1 MAKVIDSLQS
11 KDHKLL
17 FSLEITPPDR
27 GKSVDDVFSGLEAL
41 MPFEP
46 QFINVTYHQPHT
58 VYEEKDGII
67 TRRPRRKKPG
77 TVGICSAIKNRF
89 QVEPVPHLI
98 CGSFN
103 RYETEDTLIDLHFLG
118 IENILSLRGDPPP
131 GQPRYIPEK
140 DGHHYACQLVEQIAS
155 MNKGKYIDE
164 LEDPVQTKFCIGVAA
179 YPEKHFESPNL
190 DKDLLYLKNKVEMGA
205 EYIITQMFFSFEHY
219 RNLVEKARALG
230 ITVPIIPG
238 LKPLVNRKQIL
249 SIPSTFHVNIP
260 ADLVGLIEDARTKEQ
275 AFANGVRYMARLAEQ
290 LIDYGVPGIHVF
302 TMGQGKAAKALLE
315 SIFPGQ
321 H

>member
-1 MAKVIDSLQS
+1 MAKVIDWLKQNN
-11 KDHKLL
+11 KLM

-27 GKSVDDVFSGLEAL
+27 GKSVDDILSSIETM
-41 MPFEP
+41 MPFDP
-46 QFINVTYHQPHT
+46 QFINVTYHQPHV
-58 VYEEKDGII
+58 VYEEKDGVI

-77 TVGICSAIKNRF
+77 TVGICSAIRNRF

-118 IENILSLRGDPPP
+118 IENILALRGDPPP

-140 DGHHYACQLVEQIAS
+140 DGHDYACQLVAQIAQL
-155 MNKGKYIDE
+155 NRGQYIDE
-164 LEDPVQTKFCIGVAA
+164 LEDPFPTHFCIGVAA

-190 DKDLLYLKNKVEMGA
+190 EKDLFYLKKKVDMGA
-205 EYIITQMFFSFEHY
+205 EYIITQMFFDFQQY
-219 RNLVEKARALG
+219 KIFVEKARAIG
-230 ITVPIIPG
+230 IQVPIIPG
-238 LKPLVNRKQIL
+238 LKPLVSKKQIQ

-260 ADLVGLIEDARTKEQ
+260 AELVALIEEARTREQ
-275 AFANGVRYMARLAEQ
+275 AFNNGVRYLARLAEQ

-302 TMGQGKAAKALLE
+302 SMGQGRAAKAFLE
-315 SIFPGQ
+315 TVFAGKR
-321 H
+321 

>member
-1 MAKVIDSLQS
+1 MAKVIDWLNNN
-11 KDHKLL
+11 HKLL

-27 GKSVDDVFSGLEAL
+27 GKSVDDIFLGLEGL

-58 VYEEKDGII
+58 VYEEKDGVIS
-67 TRRPRRKKPG
+67 RRPRRKKPG

-98 CGSFN
+98 CGSFS

-118 IENILSLRGDPPP
+118 IENIMALRGDPPP
-131 GQPRYIPEK
+131 GLPRYIPEK
-140 DGHHYACQLVEQIAS
+140 DGHLFASQLVEQIAS
-155 MNKGKYIDE
+155 MNRGKYIDD
-164 LEDPVQTKFCIGVAA
+164 LEDPFQTNFCIGVAA

-190 DKDLLYLKNKVEMGA
+190 EKDLQYLKNKVQMGA

-219 RNLVEKARALG
+219 RNLVEKARAIG
-230 ITVPIIPG
+230 INVPIIPG
-238 LKPLVNRKQIL
+238 LKPLVSKKQIMTIPSSFHV
-249 SIPSTFHVNIP
+249 SIP
-260 ADLVGLIEDARTKEQ
+260 AELVSLIEDARTREQ
-275 AFANGVRYMARLAEQ
+275 AFANGVRYLANLAEK
-290 LIDYGVPGIHVF
+290 LIAYGVPGIHVF
-302 TMGQGKAAKALLE
+302 TMGQGHAARALLE
-315 SIFPGQ
+315 AIFPGK

>member
-1 MAKVIDSLQS
+1 MAKVIDSLNKGQ
-11 KDHKLL
+11 KLL

-27 GKSVDDVFSGLEAL
+27 GKSVDDVFFGLEAL

-58 VYEEKDGII
+58 VYEEKDGVI

-118 IENILSLRGDPPP
+118 IENILALRGDPPP
-131 GQPRYIPEK
+131 GQARYLPEK
-140 DGHHYACQLVEQIAS
+140 DGHLYASQLVEQIAQL
-155 MNKGKYIDE
+155 NRGQYLEE
-164 LEDPVQTKFCIGVAA
+164 LEDPFPTNFCIGVAG

-190 DKDLLYLKNKVEMGA
+190 EKDLNNLKHKVEMGA
-205 EYIITQMFFSFEHY
+205 EYIITQMFFDFRQY
-219 RNLVEKARALG
+219 QNFVEQARAMG

-238 LKPLVNRKQIL
+238 LKPLVSKTQIL
-249 SIPSTFHVNIP
+249 TIPSSFHVNIP
-260 ADLVGLIEDARTKEQ
+260 AELVGLIEEARTREQ
-275 AFANGVRYMARLAEQ
+275 AFASGIRYLARLTEQ
-290 LIDYGVPGIHVF
+290 LIAYGVPGIHVF
-302 TMGQGKAAKALLE
+302 TMGQGRAAKALLE
-315 SIFPGQ
+315 AVFAGRR
-321 H
+321 

>member
-1 MAKVIDSLQS
+1 
-11 KDHKLL
+11 
-17 FSLEITPPDR
+17 
-27 GKSVDDVFSGLEAL
+27 
-41 MPFEP
+41 MPFDP

-58 VYEEKDGII
+58 VYEEKDGVI

-118 IENILSLRGDPPP
+118 IENILALRGDPPP

-140 DGHHYACQLVEQIAS
+140 DGHLYAGQLVEQIAS
-155 MNKGKYIDE
+155 MNRGKYIDD
-164 LEDPVQTKFCIGVAA
+164 LEDPFPTNFCIGVAG

-190 DKDLLYLKNKVEMGA
+190 DKDLLYLKNKVDMGA
-205 EYIITQMFFSFEHY
+205 EYIITQMFFDFQLLQGSSWKKPGPSAS
-219 RNLVEKARALG
+219 RC
-230 ITVPIIPG
+230 PIIPG
-238 LKPLVNRKQIL
+238 LKPLVSKKQSL
-249 SIPSTFHVNIP
+249 NIPSAFHVNIP
-260 ADLVGLIEDARTKEQ
+260 VELVDLIEDARTREQ

-290 LIDYGVPGIHVF
+290 LIAYGVPGHPRVHHGPGP
-302 TMGQGKAAKALLE
+302 MPPRRCWKWYSAGKR
-315 SIFPGQ
+315 
-321 H
+321 

>member
-1 MAKVIDSLQS
+1 MAKVIDWLQQNR
-11 KDHKLL
+11 KLL

-27 GKSVDDVFSGLEAL
+27 GKSVDDIFFGLEAL

-58 VYEEKDGII
+58 VYEEKDGVIS
-67 TRRPRRKKPG
+67 RRPRRKKPG

-118 IENILSLRGDPPP
+118 IKNILALRGDPPP

-140 DGHHYACQLVEQIAS
+140 DGHLFSCQLVEQIAS
-155 MNKGKYIDE
+155 MNKGKYIDD
-164 LEDPVQTKFCIGVAA
+164 LEDPFQTNFCIGVAA

-190 DKDLLYLKNKVEMGA
+190 EKDLFYLKNKVDMGA
-205 EYIITQMFFSFEHY
+205 EYIITQMFFRFEQY
-219 RNLVEKARALG
+219 RDFVDKARAIG

-238 LKPLVNRKQIL
+238 LKPLVSKKQIL
-249 SIPSTFHVNIP
+249 TVPSAFHVSIP
-260 ADLVGLIEDARTKEQ
+260 AELVGLIEDARTKEQ
-275 AFANGVRYMARLAEQ
+275 AFANGVRYMAQLVEK

-302 TMGQGKAAKALLE
+302 TMGQGRAAKALLE
-315 SIFPGQ
+315 TVFSGRR
-321 H
+321 